1 MLHEYSAKRSV
12 PDTGVFRAPSLPSMI
27 SNHRPCADRLTFK
40 TFTTMPRFIVTTKMR
55 KNTNGVFIE
64 PGMSVEVV
72 TQSPANPV
80 ITNGGTLVQERF
92 LAIYGVDLK
101 RAGSLNMMCLD
112 VKQA

>member
-1 MLHEYSAKRSV
+1 
-12 PDTGVFRAPSLPSMI
+12 
-27 SNHRPCADRLTFK
+27 
-40 TFTTMPRFIVTTKMR
+40 MPRFIVTTKMR

-72 TQSPANPV
+72 TQSLANPV

-92 LAIYGVDLK
+92 LALYGVDLK
-101 RAGSLNMMCLD
+101 RAGALNMMCLN